1 MCKINIFRA
10 KRQTLKPAL
19 VCKKR
24 APGSHCNR
32 GAEYGKVSAE
42 SDSEFFAEACNLR
55 AASLLR
61 AFIVGC
67 CCHGVVYFEIELDFR
82 FCSGRSDAHFGAVG
96 SEILQHIG
104 GRGEVHLGHFAG
116 AAVSYIKVG
125 VVLDEHNIGAIEFLG
140 GLARKSFIIFWISSA
155 PVLPVRTTETP
166 SSWL

>member
-1 MCKINIFRA
+1 MQKTR
-10 KRQTLKPAL
+10 
-19 VCKKR
+19 
-24 APGSHCNR
+24 PGSHCNR

-55 AASLLR
+55 RGVLVA

-125 VVLDEHNIGAIEFLG
+125 VVLDEHNIGAIEFFGRIGTEILHHF
-140 GLARKSFIIFWISSA
+140 LDFLSARFAGAHYRNTFFVAIA
-155 PVLPVRTTETP
+155 VLEV
-166 SSWL
+166 